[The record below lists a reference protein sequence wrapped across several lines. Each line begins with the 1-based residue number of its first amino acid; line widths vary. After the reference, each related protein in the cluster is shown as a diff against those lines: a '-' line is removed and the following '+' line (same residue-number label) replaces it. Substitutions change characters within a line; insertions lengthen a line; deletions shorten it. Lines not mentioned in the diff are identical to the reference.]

1 VIADGVVVAMASEL
15 FDDVMVRLRSGD
27 GAAAA
32 DVHRRFVRRLVAL
45 AQRQF
50 EPWVRAKADHEDV
63 VQSAFKSVFARLERG
78 EFALDDW
85 DDLWSLL
92 TMITVRKCRRR
103 RAALRARRRDV
114 AREVAGLQSACGEPW
129 DGGWEAPD
137 REPTPA
143 EAAMMTETLEGW
155 LLGLSSRER
164 AIVELGLEG
173 CTTQEIAERLGR
185 TERTVRRAHHYA
197 RERLC
202 ALLADGES

>member
-1 VIADGVVVAMASEL
+1 MPGGT
-15 FDDVMVRLRSGD
+15 FDDLMVRLRSGD

-45 AQRQF
+45 ARRQF

-78 EFALDDW
+78 EFALEDW

-103 RAALRARRRDV
+103 RAALRAARRDA
-114 AREVAGLQSACGEPW
+114 AREVTAPQCARRGEAE
-129 DGGWEAPD
+129 GGWEAPD

-143 EAAMMTETLEGW
+143 EAVMMAETLESW
-155 LLGLSSRER
+155 LLGLSPKQRI
-164 AIVELGLEG
+164 IVELGLEG
-173 CTTQEIAERLGR
+173 YSTQAIAERLGR
-185 TERTVRRAHHYA
+185 TERTVRRSYHYA

-202 ALLADGES
+202 ALLAAAEN